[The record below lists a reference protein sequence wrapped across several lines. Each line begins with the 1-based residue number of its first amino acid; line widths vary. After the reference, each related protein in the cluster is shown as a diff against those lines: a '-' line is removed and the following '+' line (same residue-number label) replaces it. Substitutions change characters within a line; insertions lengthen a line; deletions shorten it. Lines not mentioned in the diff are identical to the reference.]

1 MPLRRCLAEHTHRE
15 MLLSNLYEVY
25 EFNEPSRA
33 DYYAMQTAQYVKLGA
48 SKQGTRVKL
57 SDMKIE
63 TDFGRG
69 LPTQEELPEWSKQ
82 RWAGRMRKR
91 DA

>member
-15 MLLSNLYEVY
+15 MLLSNLHERY
-25 EFNEPSRA
+25 EFNEPTRA
-33 DYYAMQTAQYVKLGA
+33 DYYAMQIAQYAKLSA

-63 TDFGRG
+63 TDFRG
-69 LPTQEELPEWSKQ
+69 APTAEELTEWSKQ